1 MSVKKC
7 NFSSETVEHQ
17 DVFKPN
23 ESWPAEAIEAYNKF
37 GKDTKSGKWKKRS
50 MEPKNNGVIRNYV
63 DATNGKMFTGALF
76 YNVEEKKV
84 KAVITFQSWTQ
95 GPKGYVCHVFTYL
108 GISFDI
114 VY

>member
-7 NFSSETVEHQ
+7 NFSSETVDYQ

-37 GKDTKSGKWKKRS
+37 NKETKLGKWRRITNP
-50 MEPKNNGVIRNYV
+50 ENNGVIRNYV
-63 DATNGKMFTGALF
+63 DATNGKMFTGAFF
-76 YNVEEKKV
+76 YNVEERKV

-95 GPKGYVCHVFTYL
+95 GPKG
-108 GISFDI
+108 
-114 VY
+114 